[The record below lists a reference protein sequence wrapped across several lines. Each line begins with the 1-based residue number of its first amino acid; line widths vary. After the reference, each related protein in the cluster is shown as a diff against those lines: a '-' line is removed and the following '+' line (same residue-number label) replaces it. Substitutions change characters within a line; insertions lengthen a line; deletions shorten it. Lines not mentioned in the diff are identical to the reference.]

1 MSAAQPVATAVA
13 GVVIVGAGHAGFQCA
28 DSLRRGGYQGSITLI
43 NGEADLPYQRP
54 PLSKGHLLSPA
65 GEEALWFRA
74 PDWFA
79 ARNIDLRNGCRV
91 TAIAADRHQVQ
102 LDDSSWLDYRQLVLA
117 PGARLRRL
125 SVAGAD
131 AQGVG
136 YIKSLT
142 DIRRIAAGL
151 DSTREVVVVGGSF
164 IALEFAATASKLGK
178 QVTLLVRGQRL
189 MNNAVCEQM
198 AEWVLALHRAHGVDV
213 RFGIGPEQIETDD
226 QQRVCAV
233 LLNDGSRL
241 PAQMLVAGIGVEVDL
256 DLALS
261 AGLAVR
267 EQDSDAGMAGI
278 CVDER
283 CRSSDPDIYA
293 IGDVTSFRHPAASQ
307 PIRLESVQNAVDQ
320 ARLAAADLIARSS
333 GAEPLTPANPPVP
346 WFWSDQYD
354 VKLQMA
360 GLFSGFD
367 QSVVR
372 GDMASGKFSVLYF
385 RNEQLLAVHSVN
397 KPADH
402 VQARKLLAA
411 GVSPTLQQAS
421 DETFKLNSLL

>member
-1 MSAAQPVATAVA
+1 MGAPDTT

-28 DSLRRGGYQGSITLI
+28 DSLRRGGYTGPLVLI

-79 ARNIDLRNGCRV
+79 SQNIELRNGCRV
-91 TAIAADRHQVQ
+91 TAIAADRHQLQ
-102 LDDSSWLDYRQLVLA
+102 LDDGRWLDYRQLVLA
-117 PGARLRRL
+117 PGSRLRRL
-125 SVAGAD
+125 QVPGAD

-136 YIKSLT
+136 YIKSLA

-151 DSTREVVVVGGSF
+151 DSIREVVVVGGSF

-189 MNNAVCEQM
+189 MNNAVCDQI
-198 AEWVLALHRAHGVDV
+198 ADWILALHRAHGVDV
-213 RFGIGPEQIETDD
+213 RFGIAPQQIETDD

-233 LLNDGSRL
+233 QLNDGSHL
-241 PAQMLVAGIGVEVDL
+241 PAQLLVAGIGVEVDL
-256 DLALS
+256 ELALS
-261 AGLAVR
+261 AGLVVR

-278 CVDER
+278 CIDER

-293 IGDVTSFRHPAASQ
+293 IGDVTSFWHPTAAL

-320 ARLAAADLIARSS
+320 ARLVAADLIARSS

-367 QSVVR
+367 ESVVR
-372 GDMASGKFSVLYF
+372 GDMASGKFSMLYF
-385 RNEQLLAVHSVN
+385 RDGQLLAVHSIN

-411 GVSPTLQQAS
+411 GVSPTLQQAA
-421 DETFKLNSLL
+421 DETFKLSSLL

>member
-411 GVSPTLQQAS
+411 GVSPTLQQAA
-421 DETFKLNSLL
+421 DEAFKLNSLL